1 MLSVTEVTELA
12 QELSDLSLQDVSTL
26 GTSLGY
32 SVTEIEAR
40 ILEIPAEDVLFVL
53 LVEWV
58 RRRRPLRARKVLAQA
73 LIECKQYAL
82 AIKLDPSRL

>member
-1 MLSVTEVTELA
+1 MTELA

-73 LIECKQYAL
+73 LIECKLYAL